1 MANYY
6 ETDQMGV
13 VHHSNHIRYFEEARA
28 EMEKDGI
35 IIPNVDAYAKYE
47 KPVRFADRV
56 SIAVRLVKFSGATM
70 RYEYTMR
77 LPDGS
82 TAATGHTT
90 HCFVGKGFKPLS
102 LKHKYPAYYEKLKAH
117 VFE

>member
-13 VHHSNHIRYFEEARA
+13 VHHSNHIRYFEEARLDFMRTIGCDAA

-56 SIAVRLVKFSGATM
+56 HGRNRTYHPLLCRQGIQAAVA
-70 RYEYTMR
+70 E
-77 LPDGS
+77 
-82 TAATGHTT
+82 A
-90 HCFVGKGFKPLS
+90 
-102 LKHKYPAYYEKLKAH
+102 
-117 VFE
+117 

>member
-13 VHHSNHIRYFEEARA
+13 VHHSNHIRYFEEARLDFMRTIGCDAA

-70 RYEYTMR
+70 
-77 LPDGS
+77 
-82 TAATGHTT
+82 
-90 HCFVGKGFKPLS
+90 
-102 LKHKYPAYYEKLKAH
+102 
-117 VFE
+117 